1 MKSAL
6 IGFTGFVGSNL
17 FSQHKFTDTY
27 NSSNIEKIEGKSYD
41 LVVSAATKADMWRIN
56 QEGDKDLAEIKSLI
70 NHFKKIKAKKF
81 VLISTVGVYSN
92 FIGVDEDTKINTSEL
107 LPYGANRFVLEEFIR
122 ATFDSH
128 IIRLPGL
135 FGSGLKKNVI
145 FDLLNNNNVDRIH
158 RSSSYQYYNLKNIW
172 RDINTVLNSEVKL
185 INFATEPLITEELAK
200 ECFGIEFTNEPKD
213 TKPAKFDMRTKHAAV
228 FGKSGDYIYNKDE
241 EIKDI
246 AVFVKNYRLVQ

>member
-6 IGFTGFVGSNL
+6 IGYTGFVGSNL
-17 FSQHKFTDTY
+17 LSQHKFSDKY
-27 NSSNIEKIEGKSYD
+27 NSSNIEEIEGKSYD

-70 NHFKKIKAKKF
+70 SHFKKVKAKQF

-92 FIGVDEDTKINTSEL
+92 FIGVDEDTKINPSEL
-107 LPYGANRFVLEEFIR
+107 LPYGANRYVLEEFIR
-122 ATFDSH
+122 GSFDSH

-135 FGSGLKKNVI
+135 FGPGLKKNVI

-158 RSSSYQYYNLKNIW
+158 RSSTYQYYNLQNIW
-172 RDINTVLNSEVKL
+172 RDLNTVLKNDIKL
-185 INFATEPLITEELAK
+185 INFATEPLVTEELAK
-200 ECFGIEFTNEPKD
+200 KCFDIEFTNEPEG
-213 TKPAKFDMRTKHAAV
+213 TNPAKFDMQTKYASS
-228 FGKSGDYIYNKDE
+228 FGKSGKYIYNKNE

-246 AVFVKNYRLVQ
+246 STFVKNYRLSQ